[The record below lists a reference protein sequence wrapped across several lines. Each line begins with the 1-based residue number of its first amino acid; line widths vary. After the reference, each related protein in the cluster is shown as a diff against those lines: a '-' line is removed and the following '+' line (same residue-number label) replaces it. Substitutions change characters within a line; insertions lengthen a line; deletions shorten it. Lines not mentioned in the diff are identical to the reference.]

1 MRKSTKSVLQ
11 TSMFLSA
18 FSHRGSLRAQGIGKG
33 GMRACVPILPKRA
46 FFSSFTSPSNAI
58 LCQAFGQCRG
68 GKKVGEQQKRQ
79 PHMLPCPQPPKVERS
94 VYILF
99 RGGSRGRVQGVRTP
113 PWDDLRFSNT
123 TGILQNK
130 KRSVVYWCWTRARD
144 ECTPS

>member
-68 GKKVGEQQKRQ
+68 GKKVVEQQKRQ
-79 PHMLPCPQPPKVERS
+79 PHMLPCPQPLKVKRS
-94 VYILF
+94 VYIPLLH
-99 RGGSRGRVQGVRTP
+99 
-113 PWDDLRFSNT
+113 LRAQKSGKET
-123 TGILQNK
+123 TMYYDMLINHGNSPYILCSQK
-130 KRSVVYWCWTRARD
+130 GAGK
-144 ECTPS
+144 

>member
-18 FSHRGSLRAQGIGKG
+18 FSHRGSLRAQGMGKG

-79 PHMLPCPQPPKVERS
+79 PHMLPCPQPLKVERS
-94 VYILF
+94 VYIPLLH
-99 RGGSRGRVQGVRTP
+99 
-113 PWDDLRFSNT
+113 LRAQKSGKET
-123 TGILQNK
+123 TMYYDMLINHGNSPYILCSQK
-130 KRSVVYWCWTRARD
+130 GAGK
-144 ECTPS
+144 